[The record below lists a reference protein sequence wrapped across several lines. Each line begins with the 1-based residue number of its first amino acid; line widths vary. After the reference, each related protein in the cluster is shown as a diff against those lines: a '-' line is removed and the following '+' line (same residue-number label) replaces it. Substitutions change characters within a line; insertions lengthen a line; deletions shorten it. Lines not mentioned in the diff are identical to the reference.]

1 MCGRHK
7 EETANDMTEQKQN
20 AENGRCRT
28 KQTAVCTNTQMEIS
42 CKTDKA
48 AARDGVRGDETGAA
62 RCEDAA
68 RAADAR
74 AVIAFLTDIMR
85 GDAQA
90 LGLAKAPD
98 LRERIKAAEL
108 LGKYLGL
115 FSDRMEFGSD
125 LQLQVQIDYGE
136 DAAA

>member
-7 EETANDMTEQKQN
+7 EETANDMTEQKQT
-20 AENGRCRT
+20 AKNGRCGT
-28 KQTAVCTNTQMEIS
+28 KQTAVCTNTQTGIPCE
-42 CKTDKA
+42 TETA

-62 RCEDAA
+62 RCEDAV

-115 FSDRMEFGSD
+115 FSERMEFGSD